1 MCAAGPTS
9 IHALLPAHQWVR
21 INAVVHG
28 QDWRTVFAGS
38 VERQPPDGGIPAEK
52 DSLTALPR
60 NEPHVSHGVKG
71 DLPKAA
77 YAIHG

>member
-1 MCAAGPTS
+1 MARIGGQYLQDPWS
-9 IHALLPAHQWVR
+9 GNRRMVEYLP
-21 INAVVHG
+21 
-28 QDWRTVFAGS
+28 
-38 VERQPPDGGIPAEK
+38 EK

-71 DLPKAA
+71 DLLKAA

>member
-1 MCAAGPTS
+1 MPCYRPINGYESTLWFMARIGGQYLQDPWS
-9 IHALLPAHQWVR
+9 GNRRMVEYLP
-21 INAVVHG
+21 
-28 QDWRTVFAGS
+28 
-38 VERQPPDGGIPAEK
+38 EK

-71 DLPKAA
+71 DLLKAA